1 MSGHSSTLFIQSVV
15 IFHHV
20 CLRCNTVQFHINK
33 PFHSI
38 INMSWFKLLLLL
50 TSPYTKVQIVYKI
63 GHWVVNYDWLLSV
76 KAHSGGWKLLR
87 FCLRM
92 RHTVAVQLIKTFL
105 FFATMHM
112 SAAPAHVKR
121 MSCEWTLRLS
131 TVSFVCF
138 SDSFPVYLFICPSH
152 TRSMWP
158 DVGVKS
164 RPIVSKVALKV
175 ATVVFT

>member
-20 CLRCNTVQFHINK
+20 CLRCNTVQFQINK
-33 PFHSI
+33 PFLSI

-92 RHTVAVQLIKTFL
+92 RHTVAVQLIKTFSI
-105 FFATMHM
+105 FCDN
-112 SAAPAHVKR
+112 AHVCRTRTRQTHVVWMDLKIVHCLFC
-121 MSCEWTLRLS
+121 MFFWLLSRLPIYLPKS
-131 TVSFVCF
+131 YPFNVTRCWSEKSPDCF
-138 SDSFPVYLFICPSH
+138 
-152 TRSMWP
+152 
-158 DVGVKS
+158 
-164 RPIVSKVALKV
+164 
-175 ATVVFT
+175 